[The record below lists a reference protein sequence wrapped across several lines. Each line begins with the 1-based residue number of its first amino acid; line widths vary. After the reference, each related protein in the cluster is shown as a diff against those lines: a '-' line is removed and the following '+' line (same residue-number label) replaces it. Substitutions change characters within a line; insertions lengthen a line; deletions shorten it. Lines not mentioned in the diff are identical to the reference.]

1 MPYITINDASLYYEE
16 YGQAE
21 GTPIL
26 LIHGSTIDSR
36 TDWDGVIPA
45 LAKEY
50 RVFAPDC
57 RGHGRSNNPRMS
69 YSFRELADDAAAFVR
84 AMGYEQAHIIGH
96 SNGGNVALVTAVEH
110 PEVVRTC
117 IPQAA
122 NAYVTRYLV
131 EREPKVFDP
140 DRVERE
146 APEWR
151 DEMIRL
157 HEAVNGAGYWR
168 DLLWLTMKE
177 IISEPNYSPADLA
190 RVDAPMLVI
199 QGAEDRVN
207 APDEHAQ
214 YIAAHVPNAE
224 VWIPEATGHNV
235 HQERREEWIERV
247 LDFLHRQDLR
257 KTLRRA
263 RSLTRRLDN
272 QR

>member
-1 MPYITINDASLYYEE
+1 MPYITIKDAEIYYEE
-16 YGQAE
+16 YGNAG
-21 GTPIL
+21 GTPVL
-26 LIHGSTIDSR
+26 LIHGSTIDSH
-36 TDWDGVIPA
+36 TDWDAVIPA
-45 LAKEY
+45 LAREY

-57 RGHGRSNNPRMS
+57 RGHGRSNNPRRS

-84 AMGYEQAHIIGH
+84 AMGYEKAHIIGH
-96 SNGGNVALVTAVEH
+96 SNGGNVALVMAVEH
-110 PEVVRTC
+110 PEVTQTC

-140 DRVERE
+140 ARVERE
-146 APEWR
+146 APDWR

-168 DLLWLTMKE
+168 ELLWLTMRE

-190 RVDAPMLVI
+190 RVNVPMLVI

-224 VWIPEATGHNV
+224 LWVPAGTGHNV
-235 HQERREEWIERV
+235 HQERKEEWIERV
-247 LDFLHRQDLR
+247 SDFLRR
-257 KTLRRA
+257 KAFGNSIQPQINADKL
-263 RSLTRRLDN
+263 
-272 QR
+272 